1 LLPET
6 EPCGSA
12 EMPWPWHARS
22 LTLLSALA
30 AWSGSAETGA
40 ANDMSSRA
48 WRISNAG
55 DVHVAWR
62 VRSLQFFY
70 DDSCTKPVIA
80 EPNHTGVAFASE
92 PSEMTGADYV
102 YALRSPRG
110 WESVDACSPGQ
121 CHVGFELNAG
131 SVADVRCLLLH
142 QGEEGLHADAVTL
155 QHRVDTDWVSVVTW
169 KSVVSGKVKLALSCP
184 PTPASI
190 ENGRISDCQVEDER
204 SQRCLV
210 TCNAGFGTVEPSL
223 RCIHGAWYFPECL
236 PVASLVRLVARAP
249 ELIKP
254 YWVVLDAK
262 LFSDEECTQSIEMDG
277 MPTSSGEYVIKYAN
291 YHPRNIWDG
300 DASTSWASAEHCE
313 PGSCHFGFRFRQPLK
328 VPIRC
333 AKIEHPHGSQYHAT
347 SVAVEVLGSSG
358 WEEAA
363 DIKLILLPEA
373 NQEL

>member
-1 LLPET
+1 M
-6 EPCGSA
+6 GSSA
-12 EMPWPWHARS
+12 EMPWPCDVLS
-22 LTLLSALA
+22 LTLLSTLIALA
-30 AWSGSAETGA
+30 WSAETGA
-40 ANDMSSRA
+40 SNGGSSQA

-55 DVHVAWR
+55 NVPVAWR
-62 VRSLQFFY
+62 VRSLQFFH
-70 DDSCTKPVIA
+70 DDRCTQPVIA

-102 YALRSPRG
+102 FALRSPRG

-131 SVADVRCLLLH
+131 SHAEVRCLLLH
-142 QGEEGLHADAVTL
+142 QGEEGLHADAVML
-155 QHRVDTDWVSVVTW
+155 QRLSGTNWVDVLTW
-169 KSVVSGKVKLALSCP
+169 EPVESGKVKLALACP
-184 PTPASI
+184 PAPASI
-190 ENGRISDCQVEDER
+190 ENGRISGCQAKSELSQSCQV
-204 SQRCLV
+204 
-210 TCNAGFGTVEPSL
+210 TCKTGFGTVEPSL

-236 PVASLVRLVARAP
+236 PVASLVRLVAHAP

-262 LFSDEECTQSIEMDG
+262 LFADQECTQSIEMDG

-291 YHPRNIWDG
+291 YHPRNVWDS
-300 DASTSWASAEHCE
+300 DASTSWASAGHCQ

-333 AKIEHPHGSQYHAT
+333 AKIEHPHGAQYQAT
-347 SVAVEVLGSSG
+347 SVSVEILGPSG
-358 WEEAA
+358 WEEPP
-363 DIKLILLPEA
+363 DIRLILLPEA